1 MTSRR
6 IIRDRVLWVKLLKAK
21 RLEMRIS
28 QREVSRLSNLPQ
40 QAISD
45 WENFIYL
52 PSHNR
57 LERYERFL
65 RKCSRGEIEYRTSPL
80 NRLLQYEK

>member
-1 MTSRR
+1 MTSKR

-65 RKCSRGEIEYRTSPL
+65 RKCSRGKIQYRKSPL
-80 NRLLQYEK
+80 GRLLQYEK

>member
-1 MTSRR
+1 MTSKR
-6 IIRDRVLWVKLLKAK
+6 IIRDRVLWVKLLKAR

-28 QREVSRLSNLPQ
+28 QREVARLTSLPQ

-45 WENFIYL
+45 WENFHYL

-57 LERYERFL
+57 LERYECFL
-65 RKCSRGEIEYRTSPL
+65 RKCRRGEIQYRKSPL